1 MSKSINMVKYHEETE
16 TTFDNVRII
25 TVKSGKELNEHG
37 LRLKSTHYYYVI
49 TTNIENHYCDTKE
62 WFISFK
68 N

>member
-1 MSKSINMVKYHEETE
+1 MLIKMVNYYEETE

-25 TVKSGKELNEHG
+25 TVKSGKELNEYG
-37 LRLKSTHYYYVI
+37 LRLKSTHHYYVI
-49 TTNIENHYCDTKE
+49 TTNIENHYFDTKD

>member
-1 MSKSINMVKYHEETE
+1 MSIKMVNYFEETE
-16 TTFDNVRII
+16 TTFDNARLI

-49 TTNIENHYCDTKE
+49 TTNIENHYFDTKD

>member
-1 MSKSINMVKYHEETE
+1 MSIKMVNYFEETE

-25 TVKSGKELNEHG
+25 TVKNGKELNEYG
-37 LRLKSTHYYYVI
+37 IGLKSTHYYYEV
-49 TTNIENHYCDTKE
+49 TTNFENYYFDTKD

>member
-1 MSKSINMVKYHEETE
+1 MLIHMVNYYEETK

-25 TVKSGKELNEHG
+25 TVKSGKELNERG
-37 LRLKSTHYYYVI
+37 LRLKSKHYYYVI
-49 TTNIENHYCDTKE
+49 TTNIENHYFDTKD

>member
-1 MSKSINMVKYHEETE
+1 MSIKMVNYFEETE
-16 TTFDNVRII
+16 TTFDNARII

-37 LRLKSTHYYYVI
+37 LRLKSTRYYYVV
-49 TTNIENHYCDTKE
+49 TTNIENYYFDTKD

>member
-1 MSKSINMVKYHEETE
+1 MLIKMVNYYEETK

-25 TVKSGKELNEHG
+25 TVKSGKELKEHG
-37 LRLKSTHYYYVI
+37 LRLKSTHYYYEI
-49 TTNIENHYCDTKE
+49 TDNTTKYYFDTKD

>member
-1 MSKSINMVKYHEETE
+1 MSIKMVNYFEETK

-49 TTNIENHYCDTKE
+49 TTNIENYYFDTKD
-62 WFISFK
+62 WFVSFK

>member
-1 MSKSINMVKYHEETE
+1 MLIKMVNYHEETK

-25 TVKSGKELNEHG
+25 TVKSGKELNERG
-37 LRLKSTHYYYVI
+37 LRLKSTHHYYVI
-49 TTNIENHYCDTKE
+49 TTNIENHYFDTKD